1 MPASVVEAASPVDVD
16 ARGVVVP
23 VGAGLDIDAL
33 AEGEEEGVGPTG
45 ADVGVVD
52 VWVGSVGEVT
62 ALELEFVVA
71 GVTGPPVA
79 DGGVVDVWVGSVG
92 EVTAVELRFVVPGLF
107 GLDVGALSDGEE
119 MGADLTGAD
128 VGVVDVW
135 VGPVGDVTGVGDP
148 VGGTEAGCC
157 GEADVGVGA
166 GG

>member
-1 MPASVVEAASPVDVD
+1 LPAIVVEAASPVDVD

-45 ADVGVVD
+45 ADV
-52 VWVGSVGEVT
+52 
-62 ALELEFVVA
+62 
-71 GVTGPPVA
+71 
-79 DGGVVDVWVGSVG
+79 GVVDVWVGSVG

-148 VGGTEAGCC
+148 VGGTETGCC